1 MPSGLVTLPYG
12 TDELKFEVDGQ
23 ATLAGVYTPY
33 PALPSAN
40 PTLIIR
46 EALANPIGSPR
57 LSVVAARARSALI
70 LVDDITRETPTDLL
84 VPAILDE
91 LETGGLAQDAVQVMI
106 ALGTHRPMSLDEVQA
121 KLGTEVMGR
130 VEILQH
136 DHTVAPLRD
145 LGTTP
150 DGTPVHVN
158 EGLFGSD
165 LVIGTGAV
173 VPHHIAGFSAG
184 AKIVQ
189 PGVSGPVT
197 TAATHMFSARAVDPL
212 LGQINSPVRSEM
224 ELIAERCGMHHV
236 LNVTLNSDGKLVSA
250 YFGSTKDAFRMAVT
264 DARNIYGVPAPTG
277 LDVVIAGSHPCDI
290 EFWQA
295 HKSLYPAAMMVRPGG
310 TIIVV
315 TPCPEGIAVMHPDML
330 EYASQSAD
338 MLIGRYERGEF
349 EDPVAASLATTW
361 ARVREHARI
370 IVVSDGIS
378 PEDARAL
385 AFDRADTV
393 DTALTVATANARA
406 NPSVGVLT
414 HAPDTLPLK
423 N

>member
-1 MPSGLVTLPYG
+1 MPSEFVTLPYG
-12 TDELKFEVDGQ
+12 SDELQFEVNGG
-23 ATLAGVYTPY
+23 ASLAGVFTPH
-33 PALPSAN
+33 PAPPAAHPELA
-40 PTLIIR
+40 IR
-46 EALANPIGSPR
+46 EALAHPIDSQR
-57 LSVVAARARSALI
+57 LSAVVAEARSALI

-91 LETGGLAQDAVQVMI
+91 LRAGGLPQEAVTVMI
-106 ALGTHRPMSLDEVQA
+106 ALGTHRPMTPDEVEA
-121 KLGTEVMGR
+121 KLGREVLGR
-130 VEILQH
+130 VEVGQH

-158 EGLFGSD
+158 EGLFEAD
-165 LVIGTGAV
+165 VVIGTGAV

-189 PGVSGPVT
+189 PGVSGAVT

-212 LGQINSPVRSEM
+212 LGHVDSPVRGEM
-224 ELIAERCGMHHV
+224 EVIAERCGMRHV
-236 LNVTLNSDGKLVSA
+236 LNVTLNSDGRLVNA
-250 YFGSTKDAFRMAVT
+250 YFGSTKGAFRRAVV
-264 DARNIYGVPAPTG
+264 DAQRIYGVSTPTG

-315 TPCPEGIAVMHPDML
+315 TPCPEGVAVMHPDML
-330 EYASQSAD
+330 SYAAESAD
-338 MLIGRYERGEF
+338 TLIARYERGEF
-349 EDPVAASLATTW
+349 EDPVAASLATAW

-370 IVVSDGIS
+370 VVVSDGIA

-385 AFDRADTV
+385 AFDRADGV
-393 DTALTVATANARA
+393 DAALTAAIADARA

-414 HAPDTLPLK
+414 HAPDTLPLT